1 MNEDIFTFPIRHYS
15 FNTVPKEYTEKGG
28 KNELSSLTPYLFLLL
43 ETEGNKPYWQYIDM
57 AGSLSMIH
65 FTDDESYAKAKKIIF
80 GNGSYMYQIQEIY
93 LKR

>member
-1 MNEDIFTFPIRHYS
+1 
-15 FNTVPKEYTEKGG
+15 
-28 KNELSSLTPYLFLLL
+28 
-43 ETEGNKPYWQYIDM
+43 M

-65 FTDDESYAKAKKIIF
+65 FTDEESYAKAKKIIF